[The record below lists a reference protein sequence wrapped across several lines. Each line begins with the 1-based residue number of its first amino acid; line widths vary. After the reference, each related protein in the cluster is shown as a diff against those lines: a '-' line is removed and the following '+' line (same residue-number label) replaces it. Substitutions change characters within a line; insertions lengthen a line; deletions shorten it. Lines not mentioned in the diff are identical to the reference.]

1 MTTQQ
6 DEWLPLSAAADRLNV
21 HPTTLRRWA
30 DQGDI
35 PVMLTPGGHR
45 RFSAADLEAFAQER
59 HGRQPQA
66 EEIRSQWAEN
76 ALTHTRQ
83 EITEHADVHWLARLD
98 DETRREHRHLGQQLM
113 GLTLQYVSADNGEGL
128 LQEAHRLGQRYA
140 LTARQVGMPL
150 AETLQAAFFFRDQ
163 LVETAIQSP
172 AGAYMRTEDNLRL
185 LRRINT
191 LLNTVQLAI
200 ADSYDSG

>member
-1 MTTQQ
+1 MTVDQE
-6 DEWLPLSAAADRLNV
+6 EWLPLSAAAARLNV

-45 RFSAADLEAFAQER
+45 RFAAGELEAFARQR

-66 EEIRSQWAEN
+66 DEFRSQWAEK

-83 EITEHADVHWLARLD
+83 EITEHEDVRWLARLD
-98 DETRREHRHLGQQLM
+98 DETRREHRRLGRQLM
-113 GLTLQYVSADNGEGL
+113 GLTLQYVSADNGEGFL
-128 LQEAHRLGQRYA
+128 EEARRLGQTYA
-140 LTARQVGMPL
+140 LISIKAGMPL

-163 LVETAIQSP
+163 LVETALQSP
-172 AGAYMRTEDNLRL
+172 AGAYVRPENNLRL
-185 LRRINT
+185 VRRINT

-200 ADSYDSG
+200 AETYET